1 MGTPRSGPAPPRNS
15 ATRGT
20 STRQPLPSR
29 AGPLRDDDEPGI
41 PPDDDDPTPGPQA
54 TSPTSGWRSDAS
66 PSGAPART
74 QRTGRA
80 RTRKQGRARRRPY
93 TPRTA
98 GTVRPRKDRR
108 SSRSGWTPGTDR
120 LQAVHRRA
128 RCARFAAKARVLL
141 APGPSPSPTRDLTRR
156 RSGRHRRCGSIIKRV
171 LRQLPAILGWRRQGR
186 RTRPRRSW
194 RR

>member
-1 MGTPRSGPAPPRNS
+1 MPHGAQPPARGQRDARGERSLGRTRPGEHAPAARAPDGGDGTIRRIGWNMGGTPRSGPAPPRNS
-15 ATRGT
+15 AMRGT

-41 PPDDDDPTPGPQA
+41 PPDDDPTPGPQA

-98 GTVRPRKDRR
+98 GTVRPRKDCR

-128 RCARFAAKARVLL
+128 RCCALRREGSGVA
-141 APGPSPSPTRDLTRR
+141 STR
-156 RSGRHRRCGSIIKRV
+156 
-171 LRQLPAILGWRRQGR
+171 A
-186 RTRPRRSW
+186 
-194 RR
+194 